1 MKNTKNIFA
10 FMNAYSSGKSGADIA
25 LIELLKRLKNYKK
38 TVITSKN
45 GINLC
50 NNLELKNISA
60 IITSKEKD
68 INNLLLIY
76 IKRTW
81 NIIFS
86 KQIPKYNSILLSS
99 SDFFPDVIPCF
110 LLKGKNVWIQTIHH
124 LYPHY
129 KNRKGNIFINFLAYY
144 LQRLSFFLIKK
155 RANKIIVV
163 NSLVKNQ
170 LIKLGFNKNIIK
182 IIPNAIDISYYE
194 KIKREKYIYD
204 AVYLGRLNYS
214 KGIFDLIDIWK
225 HIIKKNK
232 KFKLAIIGKGSKKFT
247 DSLLKKANNNKLT
260 NNIKYLG
267 YLSDKQTFSIIKSSK
282 LFINPS
288 HEEGFSITCL
298 QAIACNIPVIS
309 WNLKS
314 YKKTFENNLIKI
326 QKGNIHTFSNS
337 IIKLLKDKKQR
348 NNISKKA
355 FKYIRKYDWK
365 YILPEYINILNNI

>member
-25 LIELLKRLKNYKK
+25 LIELLKRLKNYEK

-225 HIIKKNK
+225 HVIKKNK

>member
-1 MKNTKNIFA
+1 MKIKKSIYA
-10 FMNAYSSGKSGADIA
+10 FMNGYSIGKSGADIA
-25 LIELLKRLKNYKK
+25 LIELLKRLTYFKR
-38 TVITSKN
+38 TIITSKN
-45 GINLC
+45 GIKLCKNL
-50 NNLELKNISA
+50 NLINISF
-60 IITSKEKD
+60 IITSYESEV
-68 INNLLLIY
+68 INILWIY

-81 NIIFS
+81 KIIFS

-99 SDFFPDVIPCF
+99 SDFFPDVFPCF
-110 LLKGKNVWIQTIHH
+110 LLKMNNIWIQTIHH

-129 KNRKGNIFINFLAYY
+129 KSRQGNFFINFIVYY
-144 LQRLSFFLIKK
+144 LQRFSFFLIKK

-163 NSLVKNQ
+163 NTMVKNQ
-170 LIKLGFNKNIIK
+170 LIKLDFNKNIIK
-182 IIPNAIDISYYE
+182 VIPNAINISYYE
-194 KIKREKYIYD
+194 KIKRERHRYD
-204 AVYLGRLNYS
+204 TVYLGRLNYS

-225 HIIKKNK
+225 QIIKKNNK
-232 KFKLAIIGKGSKKFT
+232 IKLAIIGKGNKKIT
-247 DSLLKKANNNKLT
+247 NSLLKKINNNKLK

-267 YLSDKQTFSIIKSSK
+267 CLSDKQAFSIIKSSK

-298 QAIACNIPVIS
+298 QAMACNIPVIS

-314 YKKTFENNLIKI
+314 YKTIFEYNLIKI
-326 QKGNIHTFSNS
+326 KKGNIHAFSNS

-355 FKYIRKYDWK
+355 FKYITKYDWK